1 MISANRPIINLDL
14 DLLRTFVAVADLNTF
29 AAAAAAVCRTQSAVS
44 QQMQRLEQLV
54 GKELFARHGRNKLL
68 TEHGIQLLGYARKI
82 LRFNDE
88 ACSSLMFSNLQGVL
102 TIGASDESADTI
114 LPFLLNRVSS
124 VYPKLALDVRVKRNA
139 YMAEMLESQE
149 VDLMVTTHRP
159 STFKALNLRT
169 SPTHWYCAA
178 EYVLQKGE
186 PIPLVLLDDPSPFR
200 DMVLATLNKADIPWR
215 LAYVASTL
223 PAVRA
228 AVKAGLG
235 VTARPVEMM
244 SPDLRVL
251 SGVDG
256 LPPLPDTEYLLCY
269 DPSSNN
275 ELAQVIYQA
284 MESYNNVKKYVN
296 LLLHFC
302 YRMTKAC
309 HRSRK
314 YSLLGGGI
322 DTNSCQNRPV
332 FFPLLHNGHD
342 STTSNFPGVVND
354 LGRKGAKCKC
364 CCHCVNQCE
373 ETFVKVD
380 KRL

>member
-1 MISANRPIINLDL
+1 MNLDL

-88 ACSSLMFSNLQGVL
+88 ACMSLMFSNLQGVL
-102 TIGASDESADTI
+102 TLGASDESADTI
-114 LPFLLNRVSS
+114 LPFLLNRISS
-124 VYPKLALDVRVKRNA
+124 VYPKLALDVSVKRNA
-139 YMAEMLESQE
+139 FMVEMLKENE
-149 VDLMVTTHRP
+149 VDLVVTTHRP
-159 STFKALNLRT
+159 GQFDSLTLRT

-200 DMVLATLNKADIPWR
+200 DMVLAALNEAGIPWR

-235 VTARPVEMM
+235 VTACPVEMM

-251 SGVDG
+251 GQSEG
-256 LPPLPDTEYLLCY
+256 LPSLPDTEYLLCHNAA
-269 DPSSNN
+269 SNN
-275 ELAQVIYQA
+275 ELAKVVFEA
-284 MESYNNVKKYVN
+284 MENYHNPWQYAPV
-296 LLLHFC
+296 
-302 YRMTKAC
+302 TPEGGDD
-309 HRSRK
+309 
-314 YSLLGGGI
+314 SLIVEG
-322 DTNSCQNRPV
+322 D
-332 FFPLLHNGHD
+332 F
-342 STTSNFPGVVND
+342 
-354 LGRKGAKCKC
+354 
-364 CCHCVNQCE
+364 E
-373 ETFVKVD
+373 
-380 KRL
+380 

>member
-1 MISANRPIINLDL
+1 MNLDL

-88 ACSSLMFSNLQGVL
+88 ACMSLMFSNLQGVL
-102 TIGASDESADTI
+102 TLGASDESADTI
-114 LPFLLNRVSS
+114 LPFLLNRISS
-124 VYPKLALDVRVKRNA
+124 VYPKLALDVSVKRNA
-139 YMAEMLESQE
+139 FMVEMLKENE
-149 VDLMVTTHRP
+149 VDLVVTTHRP
-159 STFKALNLRT
+159 GQYDCLTLRT

-186 PIPLVLLDDPSPFR
+186 PIPLVLLDDPGPFR
-200 DMVLATLNKADIPWR
+200 DMVLTALNEASIPWR

-251 SGVDG
+251 GQSEG
-256 LPPLPDTEYLLCY
+256 LPSLPDTEYLLCHNAA
-269 DPSSNN
+269 SNN
-275 ELAQVIYQA
+275 ELAKVVFEA
-284 MESYNNVKKYVN
+284 MENYHNPWQYAPV
-296 LLLHFC
+296 
-302 YRMTKAC
+302 TPEGGDD
-309 HRSRK
+309 
-314 YSLLGGGI
+314 SLI
-322 DTNSCQNRPV
+322 VERD
-332 FFPLLHNGHD
+332 F
-342 STTSNFPGVVND
+342 
-354 LGRKGAKCKC
+354 
-364 CCHCVNQCE
+364 E
-373 ETFVKVD
+373 
-380 KRL
+380 

>member
-1 MISANRPIINLDL
+1 MNLDL

-88 ACSSLMFSNLQGVL
+88 ACMSLMFSNLQGVL
-102 TIGASDESADTI
+102 TLGASDESADTI
-114 LPFLLNRVSS
+114 LPFLLNRISS
-124 VYPKLALDVRVKRNA
+124 VYPKLALDVSVKRNA
-139 YMAEMLESQE
+139 FMVEMLNENK
-149 VDLMVTTHRP
+149 VDLVVTTHRP
-159 STFKALNLRT
+159 GQFDCLTLRT

-186 PIPLVLLDDPSPFR
+186 PVPLVLLDDPSPFR
-200 DMVLATLNKADIPWR
+200 DMVLTALNEANIPWR

-251 SGVDG
+251 GKSDG
-256 LPPLPDTEYLLCY
+256 LPALPDTEYLLCHN
-269 DPSSNN
+269 SSSHN
-275 ELAQVIYQA
+275 ELAKVAFEA
-284 MESYNNVKKYVN
+284 MENYHNPWQFERVTSEGGDD
-296 LLLHFC
+296 
-302 YRMTKAC
+302 
-309 HRSRK
+309 
-314 YSLLGGGI
+314 SLIVEG
-322 DTNSCQNRPV
+322 D
-332 FFPLLHNGHD
+332 F
-342 STTSNFPGVVND
+342 
-354 LGRKGAKCKC
+354 
-364 CCHCVNQCE
+364 E
-373 ETFVKVD
+373 
-380 KRL
+380 

>member
-1 MISANRPIINLDL
+1 MNLDL

-88 ACSSLMFSNLQGVL
+88 ACMSLMFSNLQGVL
-102 TIGASDESADTI
+102 TLGASDESADTI
-114 LPFLLNRVSS
+114 LPFLLNRISS
-124 VYPKLALDVRVKRNA
+124 VYPKLALDVSVKRNA
-139 YMAEMLESQE
+139 FMVEMLNEHK
-149 VDLMVTTHRP
+149 VDLVVTTHRP
-159 STFKALNLRT
+159 GQFDCLTLRT

-186 PIPLVLLDDPSPFR
+186 PVPLVLLDDPSPFR
-200 DMVLATLNKADIPWR
+200 DMVLTALNEANIPWR

-251 SGVDG
+251 GKSDG
-256 LPPLPDTEYLLCY
+256 LPALPDTEYLLCHN
-269 DPSSNN
+269 SSSHN
-275 ELAQVIYQA
+275 ELAKVVFEA
-284 MESYNNVKKYVN
+284 MENYHNPWQFERVTSEGGDD
-296 LLLHFC
+296 
-302 YRMTKAC
+302 
-309 HRSRK
+309 
-314 YSLLGGGI
+314 SLLVEG
-322 DTNSCQNRPV
+322 D
-332 FFPLLHNGHD
+332 F
-342 STTSNFPGVVND
+342 
-354 LGRKGAKCKC
+354 
-364 CCHCVNQCE
+364 E
-373 ETFVKVD
+373 
-380 KRL
+380 

>member
-1 MISANRPIINLDL
+1 MINANRPIMNLDL

-88 ACSSLMFSNLQGVL
+88 ACMSLMFSNLQGVL
-102 TIGASDESADTI
+102 TLGASDESADTI
-114 LPFLLNRVSS
+114 LPFLLNRISS
-124 VYPKLALDVRVKRNA
+124 VYPKLALDVSVKRNA
-139 YMAEMLESQE
+139 FMVEMLNENK
-149 VDLMVTTHRP
+149 VDLVVTTHRP
-159 STFKALNLRT
+159 GQFDCLTLRT

-186 PIPLVLLDDPSPFR
+186 PVPLVLLDDPSPFR
-200 DMVLATLNKADIPWR
+200 DMVLTALNEANIPWR

-251 SGVDG
+251 GKSDG
-256 LPPLPDTEYLLCY
+256 LPALPDTEYLLCHNAA
-269 DPSSNN
+269 SHN
-275 ELAQVIYQA
+275 ELAKVVFEA
-284 MESYNNVKKYVN
+284 MQNYHNPWQFEHVTSEGGDD
-296 LLLHFC
+296 
-302 YRMTKAC
+302 
-309 HRSRK
+309 
-314 YSLLGGGI
+314 SLIVEG
-322 DTNSCQNRPV
+322 D
-332 FFPLLHNGHD
+332 F
-342 STTSNFPGVVND
+342 
-354 LGRKGAKCKC
+354 
-364 CCHCVNQCE
+364 E
-373 ETFVKVD
+373 
-380 KRL
+380 

>member
-1 MISANRPIINLDL
+1 MNLDL

-88 ACSSLMFSNLQGVL
+88 ACMSLMFSNLQGVL
-102 TIGASDESADTI
+102 TLGASDESADTI
-114 LPFLLNRVSS
+114 LPFLLNRISS
-124 VYPKLALDVRVKRNA
+124 VYPKLALDVSVKRNA
-139 YMAEMLESQE
+139 FMVEMLKENE
-149 VDLMVTTHRP
+149 VDLVVTTHRP
-159 STFKALNLRT
+159 GQFDSLTLRT

-200 DMVLATLNKADIPWR
+200 DMVLAALNEAGIPWR

-235 VTARPVEMM
+235 VTARPLWMM

-251 SGVDG
+251 GQSEG
-256 LPPLPDTEYLLCY
+256 LPSLPDTEYLLCHNAA
-269 DPSSNN
+269 SNN
-275 ELAQVIYQA
+275 ELAKVVFEA
-284 MESYNNVKKYVN
+284 MENYHNPWQYAPV
-296 LLLHFC
+296 
-302 YRMTKAC
+302 TPEGGDD
-309 HRSRK
+309 
-314 YSLLGGGI
+314 SLIVEG
-322 DTNSCQNRPV
+322 D
-332 FFPLLHNGHD
+332 F
-342 STTSNFPGVVND
+342 
-354 LGRKGAKCKC
+354 
-364 CCHCVNQCE
+364 E
-373 ETFVKVD
+373 
-380 KRL
+380 

>member
-1 MISANRPIINLDL
+1 MNLDL

-88 ACSSLMFSNLQGVL
+88 ACMSLMFSNLQGVL
-102 TIGASDESADTI
+102 TLGASDESADTI
-114 LPFLLNRVSS
+114 LPFLLNRISS
-124 VYPKLALDVRVKRNA
+124 VYPKLALDVSVKRNA
-139 YMAEMLESQE
+139 FMVEMLKENE
-149 VDLMVTTHRP
+149 VDLVVTTHRP
-159 STFKALNLRT
+159 GQFDSLTLRT

-200 DMVLATLNKADIPWR
+200 DMVLTALNEASIPWR

-251 SGVDG
+251 GQSEG
-256 LPPLPDTEYLLCY
+256 LPSLPDTEYLLCHNAA
-269 DPSSNN
+269 SNN
-275 ELAQVIYQA
+275 ELAKVVFEA
-284 MESYNNVKKYVN
+284 MENYHNPWQYAPV
-296 LLLHFC
+296 
-302 YRMTKAC
+302 TPEGGDD
-309 HRSRK
+309 
-314 YSLLGGGI
+314 SLIVEG
-322 DTNSCQNRPV
+322 D
-332 FFPLLHNGHD
+332 F
-342 STTSNFPGVVND
+342 
-354 LGRKGAKCKC
+354 
-364 CCHCVNQCE
+364 E
-373 ETFVKVD
+373 
-380 KRL
+380 

>member
-1 MISANRPIINLDL
+1 MNLDL

-88 ACSSLMFSNLQGVL
+88 ACMSLMFSNLQGVL
-102 TIGASDESADTI
+102 TLGASDESADTI
-114 LPFLLNRVSS
+114 LPFLLNRISS
-124 VYPKLALDVRVKRNA
+124 VYPKLALDVSVKRNA
-139 YMAEMLESQE
+139 FMVEMLNENK
-149 VDLMVTTHRP
+149 VDLVVTTHRP
-159 STFKALNLRT
+159 GQFDCLTLRT

-186 PIPLVLLDDPSPFR
+186 PVPLVLLDDPSPFR
-200 DMVLATLNKADIPWR
+200 DMVLTALNEANIPWR

-223 PAVRA
+223 PSVRA

-251 SGVDG
+251 GKSDG
-256 LPPLPDTEYLLCY
+256 LPALPDTEYLLCHN
-269 DPSSNN
+269 SSSHN
-275 ELAQVIYQA
+275 ELAKVVFEA
-284 MESYNNVKKYVN
+284 MENY
-296 LLLHFC
+296 
-302 YRMTKAC
+302 
-309 HRSRK
+309 
-314 YSLLGGGI
+314 
-322 DTNSCQNRPV
+322 
-332 FFPLLHNGHD
+332 HNPWQFERV
-342 STTSNFPGVVND
+342 TSEGGVVSLIVEGD
-354 LGRKGAKCKC
+354 F
-364 CCHCVNQCE
+364 E
-373 ETFVKVD
+373 
-380 KRL
+380 

>member
-1 MISANRPIINLDL
+1 MNLDL

-88 ACSSLMFSNLQGVL
+88 ACMSLMFSNLQGVL
-102 TIGASDESADTI
+102 TLGASDESADTI
-114 LPFLLNRVSS
+114 LPFLLNRISS
-124 VYPKLALDVRVKRNA
+124 VYPKLALDVSVKRNA
-139 YMAEMLESQE
+139 FMVEMLKENE
-149 VDLMVTTHRP
+149 VDLVVTTHRP
-159 STFKALNLRT
+159 GQFDSLTLRT

-186 PIPLVLLDDPSPFR
+186 PIPLVLLYDPSPFR
-200 DMVLATLNKADIPWR
+200 DMVLAALNEAGIPWR

-251 SGVDG
+251 GQSEG
-256 LPPLPDTEYLLCY
+256 LPSLPDTEYLLCHNAA
-269 DPSSNN
+269 SNN
-275 ELAQVIYQA
+275 ELAKVVFEA
-284 MESYNNVKKYVN
+284 MENYHNPWQYAPV
-296 LLLHFC
+296 
-302 YRMTKAC
+302 TPEGGDD
-309 HRSRK
+309 
-314 YSLLGGGI
+314 SLIVEG
-322 DTNSCQNRPV
+322 D
-332 FFPLLHNGHD
+332 F
-342 STTSNFPGVVND
+342 
-354 LGRKGAKCKC
+354 
-364 CCHCVNQCE
+364 E
-373 ETFVKVD
+373 
-380 KRL
+380 

>member
-1 MISANRPIINLDL
+1 MNLDL

-88 ACSSLMFSNLQGVL
+88 ACMSLMFSNLQGVL
-102 TIGASDESADTI
+102 TLGASDESADTI
-114 LPFLLNRVSS
+114 LPFLLNRISS
-124 VYPKLALDVRVKRNA
+124 VYPKLALDVSVKRNA
-139 YMAEMLESQE
+139 FMVEMLKENE
-149 VDLMVTTHRP
+149 VDLVVTTHRP
-159 STFKALNLRT
+159 GQFDSLTLRT

-186 PIPLVLLDDPSPFR
+186 PIPMVLLDDPSPFR
-200 DMVLATLNKADIPWR
+200 DMVLAALNEAGIPWR

-251 SGVDG
+251 GQSEG
-256 LPPLPDTEYLLCY
+256 LPSLPDTEYLLCHNAA
-269 DPSSNN
+269 SNN
-275 ELAQVIYQA
+275 ELAKVVFEA
-284 MESYNNVKKYVN
+284 MENYHNPWQYAPV
-296 LLLHFC
+296 
-302 YRMTKAC
+302 TPEGGDD
-309 HRSRK
+309 
-314 YSLLGGGI
+314 SLIVEG
-322 DTNSCQNRPV
+322 D
-332 FFPLLHNGHD
+332 F
-342 STTSNFPGVVND
+342 
-354 LGRKGAKCKC
+354 
-364 CCHCVNQCE
+364 E
-373 ETFVKVD
+373 
-380 KRL
+380 

>member
-1 MISANRPIINLDL
+1 MINANRPIMNLDL

-68 TEHGIQLLGYARKI
+68 TEHGILLLGYARKI

-88 ACSSLMFSNLQGVL
+88 ACMSLMFSNLQGVL
-102 TIGASDESADTI
+102 TLGASDESADTI
-114 LPFLLNRVSS
+114 LPFLLNRISS
-124 VYPKLALDVRVKRNA
+124 VYPKLALDVSVKRNA
-139 YMAEMLESQE
+139 FMVEMLKENE
-149 VDLMVTTHRP
+149 VDLVVTTHRP
-159 STFKALNLRT
+159 GQFDSLTLRT

-200 DMVLATLNKADIPWR
+200 DMVLAALNEAGIPWR

-251 SGVDG
+251 GQSEG
-256 LPPLPDTEYLLCY
+256 LPSLPDTEYLLCHNAA
-269 DPSSNN
+269 SNN
-275 ELAQVIYQA
+275 ELAKVVFEA
-284 MESYNNVKKYVN
+284 MENYHNPWQYAPV
-296 LLLHFC
+296 
-302 YRMTKAC
+302 TPEGGDD
-309 HRSRK
+309 
-314 YSLLGGGI
+314 SLIVEG
-322 DTNSCQNRPV
+322 D
-332 FFPLLHNGHD
+332 F
-342 STTSNFPGVVND
+342 
-354 LGRKGAKCKC
+354 
-364 CCHCVNQCE
+364 E
-373 ETFVKVD
+373 
-380 KRL
+380 

>member
-1 MISANRPIINLDL
+1 MNLDL

-88 ACSSLMFSNLQGVL
+88 ACMSLMFSNLQGVL
-102 TIGASDESADTI
+102 TLGASDESADTI
-114 LPFLLNRVSS
+114 LPFLLNRISS
-124 VYPKLALDVRVKRNA
+124 VYPKLALDVSVKRNA
-139 YMAEMLESQE
+139 FMVEMLKENE
-149 VDLMVTTHRP
+149 VDLVVTTHRP
-159 STFKALNLRT
+159 GQYDCLTLRT

-200 DMVLATLNKADIPWR
+200 DMVLTALNEASIPWR

-251 SGVDG
+251 GQSEG
-256 LPPLPDTEYLLCY
+256 LPSLPDTEYLLCHNAA
-269 DPSSNN
+269 SNN
-275 ELAQVIYQA
+275 ELAKVVFEA
-284 MESYNNVKKYVN
+284 MENYHNPWQYAPVTPEGVDD
-296 LLLHFC
+296 
-302 YRMTKAC
+302 
-309 HRSRK
+309 
-314 YSLLGGGI
+314 SLI
-322 DTNSCQNRPV
+322 VERD
-332 FFPLLHNGHD
+332 F
-342 STTSNFPGVVND
+342 
-354 LGRKGAKCKC
+354 
-364 CCHCVNQCE
+364 E
-373 ETFVKVD
+373 
-380 KRL
+380 

>member
-1 MISANRPIINLDL
+1 MNLDL

-88 ACSSLMFSNLQGVL
+88 ACMSLMFSNLQGVL
-102 TIGASDESADTI
+102 TLGASDESADTI
-114 LPFLLNRVSS
+114 LPFLLNRMSS
-124 VYPKLALDVRVKRNA
+124 VYPKLALDVSVKRNA
-139 YMAEMLESQE
+139 FMVEMLNEHK
-149 VDLMVTTHRP
+149 VDLVVTTHRP
-159 STFKALNLRT
+159 GQFDCLTLRT

-186 PIPLVLLDDPSPFR
+186 PVPLVLLDDPSPFR
-200 DMVLATLNKADIPWR
+200 DMVLTALNEANIPWR

-251 SGVDG
+251 GKSDG
-256 LPPLPDTEYLLCY
+256 LPALPDTEYLLCHN
-269 DPSSNN
+269 SSSHN
-275 ELAQVIYQA
+275 ELAKVVFEA
-284 MESYNNVKKYVN
+284 MENYHNPWQFERVTSEGGDD
-296 LLLHFC
+296 
-302 YRMTKAC
+302 
-309 HRSRK
+309 
-314 YSLLGGGI
+314 SLIVEG
-322 DTNSCQNRPV
+322 D
-332 FFPLLHNGHD
+332 F
-342 STTSNFPGVVND
+342 
-354 LGRKGAKCKC
+354 
-364 CCHCVNQCE
+364 E
-373 ETFVKVD
+373 
-380 KRL
+380 

>member
-1 MISANRPIINLDL
+1 MINANRPIMNLDL

-88 ACSSLMFSNLQGVL
+88 ACMSLMFSNLQGVL
-102 TIGASDESADTI
+102 TLGASDESADTI
-114 LPFLLNRVSS
+114 LPFLLNRISS
-124 VYPKLALDVRVKRNA
+124 VYPKLALDVSVKRNA
-139 YMAEMLESQE
+139 FMVEMLNENK
-149 VDLMVTTHRP
+149 VDLVVTTHRP
-159 STFKALNLRT
+159 GQFDCLTLRT

-186 PIPLVLLDDPSPFR
+186 PVPLVLLDDPSPFR
-200 DMVLATLNKADIPWR
+200 DMVLTALNEANIPWR

-251 SGVDG
+251 GKSDG
-256 LPPLPDTEYLLCY
+256 LPALPDTEYLLCHN
-269 DPSSNN
+269 SSSHN
-275 ELAQVIYQA
+275 ELAKVVFEA
-284 MESYNNVKKYVN
+284 MENYHNPWQFERVTSEGGDD
-296 LLLHFC
+296 
-302 YRMTKAC
+302 
-309 HRSRK
+309 
-314 YSLLGGGI
+314 SLIVEG
-322 DTNSCQNRPV
+322 D
-332 FFPLLHNGHD
+332 F
-342 STTSNFPGVVND
+342 
-354 LGRKGAKCKC
+354 
-364 CCHCVNQCE
+364 E
-373 ETFVKVD
+373 
-380 KRL
+380 

>member
-1 MISANRPIINLDL
+1 MNLDL

-88 ACSSLMFSNLQGVL
+88 ACMSLMFSNLQGVL
-102 TIGASDESADTI
+102 TLGASDESADTI
-114 LPFLLNRVSS
+114 LPFLLNRISS
-124 VYPKLALDVRVKRNA
+124 VYPKLALDVSVKRNA
-139 YMAEMLESQE
+139 FMVEMLNENK
-149 VDLMVTTHRP
+149 VDLVVTTHRP
-159 STFKALNLRT
+159 GQFDCLTLRT

-186 PIPLVLLDDPSPFR
+186 PVPLVLLDDPSPFR
-200 DMVLATLNKADIPWR
+200 DMVLTALNEANIPWR

-251 SGVDG
+251 GKSDG
-256 LPPLPDTEYLLCY
+256 LPALPDTEYLLCHN
-269 DPSSNN
+269 SSSHN
-275 ELAQVIYQA
+275 ELAKVVFEA
-284 MESYNNVKKYVN
+284 MENYHNPWQ
-296 LLLHFC
+296 FE
-302 YRMTKAC
+302 RITTEGGDD
-309 HRSRK
+309 
-314 YSLLGGGI
+314 SLIVEG
-322 DTNSCQNRPV
+322 D
-332 FFPLLHNGHD
+332 F
-342 STTSNFPGVVND
+342 
-354 LGRKGAKCKC
+354 
-364 CCHCVNQCE
+364 E
-373 ETFVKVD
+373 
-380 KRL
+380 

>member
-1 MISANRPIINLDL
+1 MNLDL

-88 ACSSLMFSNLQGVL
+88 ACMSLMFSNLQGVL
-102 TIGASDESADTI
+102 TLGASDESADTI
-114 LPFLLNRVSS
+114 LPFLLNRISS
-124 VYPKLALDVRVKRNA
+124 VYPKLALDVSVKRNA
-139 YMAEMLESQE
+139 FMVEMLKKNE
-149 VDLMVTTHRP
+149 VDLVVTTHRP
-159 STFKALNLRT
+159 GQFDCLTLRT

-178 EYVLQKGE
+178 EYVLQQGE

-200 DMVLATLNKADIPWR
+200 DMVLAALNEASIPWR

-251 SGVDG
+251 GKSEG
-256 LPPLPDTEYLLCY
+256 LPSLPDTEYMLCHNAG
-269 DPSSNN
+269 SNN
-275 ELAQVIYQA
+275 ELAKVVFEA
-284 MESYNNVKKYVN
+284 MQNYHNPWQYAHATPEGGDD
-296 LLLHFC
+296 
-302 YRMTKAC
+302 
-309 HRSRK
+309 
-314 YSLLGGGI
+314 SLIVEG
-322 DTNSCQNRPV
+322 D
-332 FFPLLHNGHD
+332 F
-342 STTSNFPGVVND
+342 
-354 LGRKGAKCKC
+354 
-364 CCHCVNQCE
+364 E
-373 ETFVKVD
+373 
-380 KRL
+380 

>member
-1 MISANRPIINLDL
+1 MNLDL

-88 ACSSLMFSNLQGVL
+88 ACMSLMFSNLQGVL
-102 TIGASDESADTI
+102 TLGASDESADTI
-114 LPFLLNRVSS
+114 LPFLLNRISS
-124 VYPKLALDVRVKRNA
+124 VYPKLALDVSVKRNA
-139 YMAEMLESQE
+139 FMVEMLNEHK
-149 VDLMVTTHRP
+149 VDLVVTTHRP
-159 STFKALNLRT
+159 GQFDCLTLRT

-186 PIPLVLLDDPSPFR
+186 PVPLVLLDNPSPFR
-200 DMVLATLNKADIPWR
+200 DMVLTALNEANIPWR

-251 SGVDG
+251 GKSDG
-256 LPPLPDTEYLLCY
+256 LPALPDTEYLLCHN
-269 DPSSNN
+269 SSSHN
-275 ELAQVIYQA
+275 ELAKVVFEA
-284 MESYNNVKKYVN
+284 MENYHNPWQFERVTS
-296 LLLHFC
+296 
-302 YRMTKAC
+302 AGGDD
-309 HRSRK
+309 
-314 YSLLGGGI
+314 SLIVEG
-322 DTNSCQNRPV
+322 D
-332 FFPLLHNGHD
+332 F
-342 STTSNFPGVVND
+342 
-354 LGRKGAKCKC
+354 
-364 CCHCVNQCE
+364 E
-373 ETFVKVD
+373 
-380 KRL
+380 

>member
-1 MISANRPIINLDL
+1 MINANRPIMNLDL

-88 ACSSLMFSNLQGVL
+88 ACMSLMFSNLQGVL
-102 TIGASDESADTI
+102 TLGASDESADTI
-114 LPFLLNRVSS
+114 LPFLLNRISS
-124 VYPKLALDVRVKRNA
+124 VYPKLALDVSVKRNA
-139 YMAEMLESQE
+139 FMVEMLKENE
-149 VDLMVTTHRP
+149 VDTVVTTHRP
-159 STFKALNLRT
+159 GQFDSLTLRT

-200 DMVLATLNKADIPWR
+200 DMVLAALNEAGIPWR

-251 SGVDG
+251 GQSEG
-256 LPPLPDTEYLLCY
+256 LPSLPDTEYLLCHNAA
-269 DPSSNN
+269 SNN
-275 ELAQVIYQA
+275 ELAKVVFEA
-284 MESYNNVKKYVN
+284 MENYHNPWQYAPV
-296 LLLHFC
+296 
-302 YRMTKAC
+302 TPE
-309 HRSRK
+309 
-314 YSLLGGGI
+314 GG
-322 DTNSCQNRPV
+322 D
-332 FFPLLHNGHD
+332 D
-342 STTSNFPGVVND
+342 SPIVEGDF
-354 LGRKGAKCKC
+354 
-364 CCHCVNQCE
+364 E
-373 ETFVKVD
+373 
-380 KRL
+380 

>member
-1 MISANRPIINLDL
+1 MNLDL

-88 ACSSLMFSNLQGVL
+88 ACMSLMFSNLQGVL
-102 TIGASDESADTI
+102 TLGASDESADTI
-114 LPFLLNRVSS
+114 LPFLLNRISS
-124 VYPKLALDVRVKRNA
+124 VYPKLALDVSVKRNA
-139 YMAEMLESQE
+139 FMVEMLNEHK
-149 VDLMVTTHRP
+149 VDLVLTTHRP
-159 STFKALNLRT
+159 GQFDCLTLRT

-186 PIPLVLLDDPSPFR
+186 PVPLVLLDDPSPFR
-200 DMVLATLNKADIPWR
+200 DMVLTALNEANIPWR

-251 SGVDG
+251 GKSDG
-256 LPPLPDTEYLLCY
+256 LPALPDTEYLLCHN
-269 DPSSNN
+269 SSSHN
-275 ELAQVIYQA
+275 ELAKVVFEA
-284 MESYNNVKKYVN
+284 MENYHNPWQFERITSEGGDD
-296 LLLHFC
+296 
-302 YRMTKAC
+302 
-309 HRSRK
+309 
-314 YSLLGGGI
+314 SLIVEG
-322 DTNSCQNRPV
+322 D
-332 FFPLLHNGHD
+332 F
-342 STTSNFPGVVND
+342 
-354 LGRKGAKCKC
+354 
-364 CCHCVNQCE
+364 E
-373 ETFVKVD
+373 
-380 KRL
+380 

>member
-1 MISANRPIINLDL
+1 MNLDL

-88 ACSSLMFSNLQGVL
+88 ACMSLMFSNLQGVL
-102 TIGASDESADTI
+102 TLGASDESADTI
-114 LPFLLNRVSS
+114 LPFLLNRISS
-124 VYPKLALDVRVKRNA
+124 VYPKLALDVSVKRNA
-139 YMAEMLESQE
+139 FMVEMLKENE
-149 VDLMVTTHRP
+149 VDLVVTTHRP
-159 STFKALNLRT
+159 GQFDSLTLRT

-200 DMVLATLNKADIPWR
+200 DMVLAAFNEAGIPWR

-251 SGVDG
+251 GQSEG
-256 LPPLPDTEYLLCY
+256 LPSLPDTEYLLCHNAA
-269 DPSSNN
+269 SNN
-275 ELAQVIYQA
+275 ELAKVVFEA
-284 MESYNNVKKYVN
+284 MENYHNPWQYAPV
-296 LLLHFC
+296 
-302 YRMTKAC
+302 TPEGGDD
-309 HRSRK
+309 
-314 YSLLGGGI
+314 SLIVEG
-322 DTNSCQNRPV
+322 D
-332 FFPLLHNGHD
+332 F
-342 STTSNFPGVVND
+342 
-354 LGRKGAKCKC
+354 
-364 CCHCVNQCE
+364 E
-373 ETFVKVD
+373 
-380 KRL
+380 

>member
-1 MISANRPIINLDL
+1 MINANRPIMNLDL

-82 LRFNDE
+82 LRFNGE
-88 ACSSLMFSNLQGVL
+88 ACMSLMFSNLQGVL
-102 TIGASDESADTI
+102 TLGASDESADTI
-114 LPFLLNRVSS
+114 LPFLLNRISS
-124 VYPKLALDVRVKRNA
+124 VYPKLALDVSVKRNA
-139 YMAEMLESQE
+139 FMVEMLNENK
-149 VDLMVTTHRP
+149 VDLVVTTHRP
-159 STFKALNLRT
+159 GQFDCLTLRT

-186 PIPLVLLDDPSPFR
+186 PVPLVLLDDPSPFR
-200 DMVLATLNKADIPWR
+200 DMVLTALNEANIPWR

-251 SGVDG
+251 GKSDG
-256 LPPLPDTEYLLCY
+256 LPALPDTEYLLCHN
-269 DPSSNN
+269 SSSHN
-275 ELAQVIYQA
+275 ELAKVVFEA
-284 MESYNNVKKYVN
+284 MENYHNPWQFERVTSEGGDD
-296 LLLHFC
+296 
-302 YRMTKAC
+302 
-309 HRSRK
+309 
-314 YSLLGGGI
+314 SLIVEG
-322 DTNSCQNRPV
+322 D
-332 FFPLLHNGHD
+332 F
-342 STTSNFPGVVND
+342 
-354 LGRKGAKCKC
+354 
-364 CCHCVNQCE
+364 E
-373 ETFVKVD
+373 
-380 KRL
+380 

>member
-1 MISANRPIINLDL
+1 MINANRPIMNLDL

-88 ACSSLMFSNLQGVL
+88 ACMSLMFSNLQGVL
-102 TIGASDESADTI
+102 TLGASDESADTI
-114 LPFLLNRVSS
+114 LPFLLNRISS
-124 VYPKLALDVRVKRNA
+124 VYPKLALDVSVKRNA
-139 YMAEMLESQE
+139 FMVEMLKENE
-149 VDLMVTTHRP
+149 VDLVVTTHRP
-159 STFKALNLRT
+159 GQFDSLTLRT

-200 DMVLATLNKADIPWR
+200 DMVLAALNEAGIPWR

-251 SGVDG
+251 GQYEG
-256 LPPLPDTEYLLCY
+256 LPSLPDTEYLLCHNAA
-269 DPSSNN
+269 SNN
-275 ELAQVIYQA
+275 ELAKVVFEA
-284 MESYNNVKKYVN
+284 MENYHNPWQYAPV
-296 LLLHFC
+296 
-302 YRMTKAC
+302 TPEGGDD
-309 HRSRK
+309 
-314 YSLLGGGI
+314 SLIVEG
-322 DTNSCQNRPV
+322 D
-332 FFPLLHNGHD
+332 F
-342 STTSNFPGVVND
+342 
-354 LGRKGAKCKC
+354 
-364 CCHCVNQCE
+364 E
-373 ETFVKVD
+373 
-380 KRL
+380 

>member
-1 MISANRPIINLDL
+1 MNNANRPILNLDL

-29 AAAAAAVCRTQSAVS
+29 AAAAVAVCRTQSAVS

-88 ACSSLMFSNLQGVL
+88 ACTSLMFSNLQGVL
-102 TIGASDESADTI
+102 TLGASDESADTI
-114 LPFLLNRVSS
+114 LPFLLNRISS

-139 YMAEMLESQE
+139 FMVDMLQEQE
-149 VDLMVTTHRP
+149 VDLVVTTHRAGQFDCL
-159 STFKALNLRT
+159 TLRT

-178 EYVLQKGE
+178 EFVLQRGE
-186 PIPLVLLDDPSPFR
+186 PVPLVLLDDPSPFR
-200 DMVLATLNKADIPWR
+200 DIVLSTLTAANIPWR

-251 SGVDG
+251 GKSDG
-256 LPPLPDTEYLLCY
+256 LPQLPDTEYMLCHN
-269 DPSSNN
+269 PSSNN
-275 ELAQVIYQA
+275 ELAQTIFTA
-284 MESYNNVKKYVN
+284 MDNYHNPWQYNNV
-296 LLLHFC
+296 
-302 YRMTKAC
+302 TPEGGDD
-309 HRSRK
+309 
-314 YSLLGGGI
+314 SLVI
-322 DTNSCQNRPV
+322 ERD
-332 FFPLLHNGHD
+332 F
-342 STTSNFPGVVND
+342 
-354 LGRKGAKCKC
+354 
-364 CCHCVNQCE
+364 E
-373 ETFVKVD
+373 
-380 KRL
+380 

>member
-1 MISANRPIINLDL
+1 MINANRPIMNLDL

-88 ACSSLMFSNLQGVL
+88 ACMSLMFSNLQGVL
-102 TIGASDESADTI
+102 TLGASDESADTI
-114 LPFLLNRVSS
+114 LPFLLNRISS
-124 VYPKLALDVRVKRNA
+124 VYPKLALDVSVKRNA
-139 YMAEMLESQE
+139 FMVEMLKENE
-149 VDLMVTTHRP
+149 VDLVVTTHRP
-159 STFKALNLRT
+159 GQFDCLTLRT

-178 EYVLQKGE
+178 EYVLQQGE

-200 DMVLATLNKADIPWR
+200 DMVLAALNEASIPWR

-251 SGVDG
+251 GKSEG
-256 LPPLPDTEYLLCY
+256 LPSLPDTEYMLCHNAG
-269 DPSSNN
+269 SNN
-275 ELAQVIYQA
+275 ELAKVVFEA
-284 MESYNNVKKYVN
+284 MENYHNPWQYAHV
-296 LLLHFC
+296 
-302 YRMTKAC
+302 TPEGGDD
-309 HRSRK
+309 
-314 YSLLGGGI
+314 SLIVEG
-322 DTNSCQNRPV
+322 D
-332 FFPLLHNGHD
+332 F
-342 STTSNFPGVVND
+342 
-354 LGRKGAKCKC
+354 
-364 CCHCVNQCE
+364 E
-373 ETFVKVD
+373 
-380 KRL
+380 

>member
-1 MISANRPIINLDL
+1 MNLDL

-88 ACSSLMFSNLQGVL
+88 ACMSLMFSNLQGVL
-102 TIGASDESADTI
+102 TLGASDESADTI
-114 LPFLLNRVSS
+114 LPFLLNRISS
-124 VYPKLALDVRVKRNA
+124 VYPKLALDVSVKRNA
-139 YMAEMLESQE
+139 FMVEMLNENK
-149 VDLMVTTHRP
+149 VDLVVTTHRP
-159 STFKALNLRT
+159 GQFDCLTLRT

-186 PIPLVLLDDPSPFR
+186 PVPLVLLDDPSPFR
-200 DMVLATLNKADIPWR
+200 DMVLTALNEANIPWR

-251 SGVDG
+251 GKSDG
-256 LPPLPDTEYLLCY
+256 LPALPDTEYLLCHN
-269 DPSSNN
+269 SSSHN
-275 ELAQVIYQA
+275 ELAKVVFEAMQNYHNPWQFEQVTS
-284 MESYNNVKKYVN
+284 EGGDD
-296 LLLHFC
+296 
-302 YRMTKAC
+302 
-309 HRSRK
+309 
-314 YSLLGGGI
+314 SLI
-322 DTNSCQNRPV
+322 V
-332 FFPLLHNGHD
+332 E
-342 STTSNFPGVVND
+342 
-354 LGRKGAKCKC
+354 GAF
-364 CCHCVNQCE
+364 E
-373 ETFVKVD
+373 
-380 KRL
+380 

>member
-1 MISANRPIINLDL
+1 MINANRPIMNLDL

-88 ACSSLMFSNLQGVL
+88 ACMSLMFSNLQGVL
-102 TIGASDESADTI
+102 TLGASDESADTI
-114 LPFLLNRVSS
+114 LPFLLNRISS
-124 VYPKLALDVRVKRNA
+124 VYSKLALDVSVKRNA
-139 YMAEMLESQE
+139 FMVEMLNENK
-149 VDLMVTTHRP
+149 VDLVVTTHRP
-159 STFKALNLRT
+159 GQFDCLTLRT

-186 PIPLVLLDDPSPFR
+186 PVPLVLLDDPSPFR
-200 DMVLATLNKADIPWR
+200 DMVLTALNEANIPWR

-251 SGVDG
+251 GKSDG
-256 LPPLPDTEYLLCY
+256 LPALPDTEYLLCHN
-269 DPSSNN
+269 SSSHN
-275 ELAQVIYQA
+275 ELAKVVFEA
-284 MESYNNVKKYVN
+284 MENYHNPWQFERVTA
-296 LLLHFC
+296 LLN
-302 YRMTKAC
+302 K
-309 HRSRK
+309 
-314 YSLLGGGI
+314 
-322 DTNSCQNRPV
+322 
-332 FFPLLHNGHD
+332 
-342 STTSNFPGVVND
+342 SNF
-354 LGRKGAKCKC
+354 C
-364 CCHCVNQCE
+364 
-373 ETFVKVD
+373 
-380 KRL
+380 

>member
-1 MISANRPIINLDL
+1 MNLDL

-88 ACSSLMFSNLQGVL
+88 ACMSLMFSNLQGVL
-102 TIGASDESADTI
+102 TLGASDESADTI
-114 LPFLLNRVSS
+114 LPFLLNRISS
-124 VYPKLALDVRVKRNA
+124 VYPKLALDVSVKRNA
-139 YMAEMLESQE
+139 FMVEMLKENE
-149 VDLMVTTHRP
+149 VDLVVTTHRP
-159 STFKALNLRT
+159 GQYDCLTLRT

-200 DMVLATLNKADIPWR
+200 DMVLTALNEARIPWR

-251 SGVDG
+251 GQSEG
-256 LPPLPDTEYLLCY
+256 LPALPDTEYLLCHNAA
-269 DPSSNN
+269 SNN
-275 ELAQVIYQA
+275 ELAKVVFEA
-284 MESYNNVKKYVN
+284 MENYHNPWQYAPV
-296 LLLHFC
+296 
-302 YRMTKAC
+302 TPEGGDD
-309 HRSRK
+309 
-314 YSLLGGGI
+314 SLI
-322 DTNSCQNRPV
+322 VERD
-332 FFPLLHNGHD
+332 F
-342 STTSNFPGVVND
+342 
-354 LGRKGAKCKC
+354 
-364 CCHCVNQCE
+364 E
-373 ETFVKVD
+373 
-380 KRL
+380 

>member
-1 MISANRPIINLDL
+1 MINANRPIMNLDL

-88 ACSSLMFSNLQGVL
+88 ACMSLMFSNLQGVL
-102 TIGASDESADTI
+102 TLGASDESADTI
-114 LPFLLNRVSS
+114 LPFLLNRISS
-124 VYPKLALDVRVKRNA
+124 VYPKLALDVSVKRNA
-139 YMAEMLESQE
+139 FMVEMLNEHK
-149 VDLMVTTHRP
+149 VDLVVTTHRP
-159 STFKALNLRT
+159 GQFDCLTLRT

-186 PIPLVLLDDPSPFR
+186 PVPLVLLDDPSPFR
-200 DMVLATLNKADIPWR
+200 DMVLTALNEANIPWR

-251 SGVDG
+251 GKSDGV
-256 LPPLPDTEYLLCY
+256 PALPDTEYLLCHN
-269 DPSSNN
+269 SSSHN
-275 ELAQVIYQA
+275 ELAKVVFEA
-284 MESYNNVKKYVN
+284 MENYHNPWQFERVTSEGGDD
-296 LLLHFC
+296 
-302 YRMTKAC
+302 
-309 HRSRK
+309 
-314 YSLLGGGI
+314 SLIVEG
-322 DTNSCQNRPV
+322 D
-332 FFPLLHNGHD
+332 F
-342 STTSNFPGVVND
+342 
-354 LGRKGAKCKC
+354 
-364 CCHCVNQCE
+364 E
-373 ETFVKVD
+373 
-380 KRL
+380 

>member
-1 MISANRPIINLDL
+1 MNLDL

-88 ACSSLMFSNLQGVL
+88 ACMSLMFSNLQGVL
-102 TIGASDESADTI
+102 TLGASDESADTI
-114 LPFLLNRVSS
+114 LPFLLNRISS
-124 VYPKLALDVRVKRNA
+124 VYPKLALDVSVKRNA
-139 YMAEMLESQE
+139 FMIEMLKENE
-149 VDLMVTTHRP
+149 VDLVVTTHRP
-159 STFKALNLRT
+159 GQFNCLTLRT

-178 EYVLQKGE
+178 EYVLQQGE
-186 PIPLVLLDDPSPFR
+186 PVPLVLLDDPSPFR
-200 DMVLATLNKADIPWR
+200 DMVLAALNEANIPWR

-251 SGVDG
+251 GKSDG
-256 LPPLPDTEYLLCY
+256 LPPLPDTEYLLCHNTT
-269 DPSSNN
+269 SNN
-275 ELAQVIYQA
+275 ELAKVVFEA
-284 MESYNNVKKYVN
+284 MENYHNPWQFEHVT
-296 LLLHFC
+296 HEGGDD
-302 YRMTKAC
+302 
-309 HRSRK
+309 
-314 YSLLGGGI
+314 SLIVEG
-322 DTNSCQNRPV
+322 D
-332 FFPLLHNGHD
+332 F
-342 STTSNFPGVVND
+342 
-354 LGRKGAKCKC
+354 
-364 CCHCVNQCE
+364 E
-373 ETFVKVD
+373 
-380 KRL
+380 

>member
-1 MISANRPIINLDL
+1 MINANRPIMNLDL

-88 ACSSLMFSNLQGVL
+88 ACMSLMFSNLQGVL
-102 TIGASDESADTI
+102 TLGASDESADTI
-114 LPFLLNRVSS
+114 LPFLLNRISS
-124 VYPKLALDVRVKRNA
+124 VYPKLALDVSVKRNA
-139 YMAEMLESQE
+139 FMVEMLNEHK
-149 VDLMVTTHRP
+149 VDLVVTTHRP
-159 STFKALNLRT
+159 GQFDCLTLRT

-186 PIPLVLLDDPSPFR
+186 PVPLVLLDDPSPFR
-200 DMVLATLNKADIPWR
+200 DMVLTALNEANIPWR

-251 SGVDG
+251 GKSDG
-256 LPPLPDTEYLLCY
+256 LPALPDTEYLLCHN
-269 DPSSNN
+269 SSSHN
-275 ELAQVIYQA
+275 ELAKVVFEA
-284 MESYNNVKKYVN
+284 MENYHNPWQFERVTSEGGDD
-296 LLLHFC
+296 
-302 YRMTKAC
+302 
-309 HRSRK
+309 
-314 YSLLGGGI
+314 SLIVEG
-322 DTNSCQNRPV
+322 D
-332 FFPLLHNGHD
+332 F
-342 STTSNFPGVVND
+342 
-354 LGRKGAKCKC
+354 
-364 CCHCVNQCE
+364 
-373 ETFVKVD
+373 
-380 KRL
+380 